1 MKHKEAL
8 YVGGVFSQPFQP
20 VHRHL
25 YLLLPNGVVAPGVVV
40 GGVLLPSD
48 QLLGMEKLP
57 VGSHFDLVHHG
68 GLQIHQDRPGHVLPG
83 AGLGEEGVEAI
94 ISLVEMIRL
103 APVILCKQ

>member
-40 GGVLLPSD
+40 GSVLLPSD
-48 QLLGMEKLP
+48 
-57 VGSHFDLVHHG
+57 H
-68 GLQIHQDRPGHVLPG
+68 
-83 AGLGEEGVEAI
+83 AAGVEEV
-94 ISLVEMIRL
+94 SVCSCPDL
-103 APVILCKQ
+103 K